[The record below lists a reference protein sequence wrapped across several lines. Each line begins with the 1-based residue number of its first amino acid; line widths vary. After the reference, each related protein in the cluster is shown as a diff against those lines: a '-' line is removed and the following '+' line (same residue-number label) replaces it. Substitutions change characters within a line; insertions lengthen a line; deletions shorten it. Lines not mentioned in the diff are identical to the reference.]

1 MTGTRTL
8 RVVSSSCNC
17 SCSIVRSAFKPIGAI
32 DSSKNASMSLDEVFS
47 GFGIGGGSSEISSGR
62 VSLNETLF
70 FFDKGVRSKC
80 NGESGTSTLRSSKD
94 ALRGGGEEGI
104 SLISLSGL

>member
-1 MTGTRTL
+1 MTGTKTL

-32 DSSKNASMSLDEVFS
+32 ASSKSASISLDEVFS
-47 GFGIGGGSSEISSGR
+47 GCGIGGGSSEISSGR

-70 FFDKGVRSKC
+70 SLNKDVRSKC
-80 NGESGTSTLRSSKD
+80 NGESGTSTLRSGKD
-94 ALRGGGEEGI
+94 ALRGGGEEGG
-104 SLISLSGL
+104 SLMPLSGL